1 MSTLSQDTIPFGK
14 FKGLSLD
21 KMLKDRKYC
30 EWSLKQPWFP
40 EQYEYLYNR
49 VKNYDPKPYFI
60 RLPKTEFSPLETTI
74 TEFLDGYRYF
84 HLTPVDDVELKLS
97 DNEKVCYAFYL
108 SMMENIKQRIID
120 NLSFA
125 IKAPVRWLKRF
136 EKETGL
142 SRDVFKEF
150 INSVELPNIP
160 YIIEDIKKLAGIDYK
175 GARSYLIAKENSVRQ
190 EKHWEKLL
198 KEKYDED
205 IGTQFQW
212 EKCIF
217 DFIHINNNTIY
228 ECKIGLKD
236 FDEDQYRKY
245 TMTLDK
251 YDLVYL
257 ISDDAV
263 IDIVTKTIWTTNPA
277 YYTSYIAVIPTLKNP
292 TKFDNILQE
301 FEVKEAVGEGISD
314 YL

>member
-1 MSTLSQDTIPFGK
+1 MATLCQETIPFGK
-14 FKGLSLD
+14 FKGLTLD

-49 VKNYDPKPYFI
+49 VAEYDPKPYFI
-60 RLPKTEFSPLETTI
+60 TLPEIKFSPLETTI
-74 TEFLDGYRYF
+74 TEFLEQYRYF
-84 HLTPVDDVELKLS
+84 HLVPVDEVKLPLD
-97 DNEKVCYAFYL
+97 DNEKICYTFYL
-108 SMMENIKQRIID
+108 SLVDDIKQRII
-120 NLSFA
+120 NAMSFA

-136 EKETGL
+136 EKDTDL

-150 INSVELPNIP
+150 MYSYELPNIP
-160 YIIEDIKKLAGIDYK
+160 YIIEDVKALAGIEYK
-175 GARSYLIAKENSVRQ
+175 GARSFIIAKENSVKQ
-190 EKHWEKLL
+190 EKYWEKLL
-198 KEKYDED
+198 KDKYDED
-205 IGTQFQW
+205 IGVQFKY

-245 TMTLDK
+245 MLTLDK

-257 ISDDAV
+257 IADDCV
-263 IDIVTKTIWTTNPA
+263 IDIVTKKVYTTNVPF
-277 YYTSYIAVIPTLKNP
+277 YTSYIATIPALKNP
-292 TKFDNILQE
+292 TKFDAILGE
-301 FEVKEAVGEGISD
+301 FEVCEVVGEGITD